1 MKANENYNLASYV
14 NTSMDIRYSILHG
27 WQSLP
32 ERLPSDLDIAI
43 APEDLKKLERRLR
56 DNGNGELVQLL
67 QHETSCYYFVL
78 AVGEENW
85 IRFIPVDTAVDYR
98 RDGRVY
104 FTAKELLAGRQ
115 EWNGLWVAAP
125 EVEFAYLLVKKVSKG
140 ALPDHQKVRLQ
151 VLHELLSEEA
161 YSVARRLFGTRW
173 GEHLLHWLTH
183 SDWAT
188 FEANL
193 PSLKRALR
201 WEVVKR
207 DPLNPLRYWIPEI
220 KRVWRR
226 WWYPTGLFVVVLGPD
241 GAGKSTLIQHLQ
253 KNLGGAFRRTT
264 VFHFRPSLFG
274 RDKAGGSETN
284 PHGKSPRPWLLSVL
298 KIHYYLFDYVLGYLL
313 KVRTHLVHS
322 TLVLFDRYYDDLLV
336 DPYRYRYDGPQWLIK
351 LARKFIPQTDLFLI
365 LDVPEEQLL
374 ARKQEVSLDEMRR
387 QREAYRQLAMEL
399 PDAVLLDGSSPAKKV
414 ARNASEVALDYLHE
428 RYFKRRHLWFNS
440 DLETIDW
447 LSSIL
452 SSDHEE
458 GHFAELDAI
467 GKNSKAEWQTNDS
480 FGWLKIK
487 DGRGYLIPL
496 KFQKAGVRALDLY
509 NAQNSKARIAKKLL
523 TIGLKL
529 NMSRFLLP
537 RVYMTIRRDVNAK
550 ENSKI
555 LLEHI
560 KDVLKIKDLT
570 FAISLG
576 TPGPHRKPVIQ
587 LVAPDGKTLGYAKVG
602 WNEATN
608 VLVKREAEILQQLSN
623 VPFNSFLTPSVL
635 YAGWWADRFICI
647 QSCPGGKTEFAPQ
660 RLTSH
665 YLFILKELADFH
677 KCQILHKESSFWK
690 NLLQRIES
698 IQSAYYRYVLEQGVC
713 RVEKWLGNASLPFHM
728 RHGDFAPWN
737 AYKMNGKLFLF
748 DWEYADREALGGWD
762 LFHFIVQTLWL
773 LEKRTPPEIYN
784 AVLKNEMNSQ
794 FMETYLEYLG
804 LDKDAI
810 HILFSLY
817 LLDRL
822 AFYASE
828 KKTGFHKLQH
838 LTNLVSLCVYG
849 KEHQ

>member
-1 MKANENYNLASYV
+1 MALKSIL
-14 NTSMDIRYSILHG
+14 DILDKQKLKYCILHG
-27 WQSLP
+27 WQFLP
-32 ERLPSDLDIAI
+32 DHLPSDLDIAVNLK
-43 APEDLKKLERRLR
+43 DLDTLEKTLFRHK
-56 DNGNGELVQLL
+56 NGRLVQLL
-67 QHETSCYYFVL
+67 QHESSCFYFVI
-78 AVGEENW
+78 ASGEEDT
-85 IRFIPVDTAVDYR
+85 IQFTLVDVATDYR
-98 RDGRVY
+98 RGGQVLL
-104 FTAKELLAGRQ
+104 TADELLAERKK
-115 EWNGLWVAAP
+115 WNGFYIASP
-125 EVEFAYLLVKKVSKG
+125 RIEFAYLLIKKILKDEI
-140 ALPDHQKVRLQ
+140 PKHQKQRLGSLIQ
-151 VLHELLSEEA
+151 ELGDQSRTIA
-161 YSVARRLFGTRW
+161 MNLFGKKFGDRIISW
-173 GEHLLHWLTH
+173 ISADEWDALE
-183 SDWAT
+183 S
-188 FEANL
+188 NL
-193 PSLKRALR
+193 PHLKKALLWQNVR
-201 WEVVKR
+201 R
-207 DPLNPLRYWIPEI
+207 DPLSLLHYWIPEL

-226 WWYPTGLFVVVLGPD
+226 WRYPTGLFVAVLGPD
-241 GAGKSTLIQHLQ
+241 GAGKSTLIQNLQ
-253 KNLGGAFRRTT
+253 KDISGAFRRTI
-264 VFHFRPSLFG
+264 VSHLRPRILGIQKDNSPVT
-274 RDKAGGSETN
+274 D
-284 PHGKSPRPWLLSVL
+284 PHGQPPRSCWLSIL
-298 KIHYYLFDYVLGYLL
+298 KIPYYVLDYILGYLL
-313 KVRTHLVHS
+313 DIRICLVRS
-322 TLVLFDRYYDDLLV
+322 TFVLFDRYYDDMLV
-336 DPYRYRYDGPQWLIK
+336 DPLRYRYNGPHWLVR
-351 LARKFIPQTDLFLI
+351 LVSKFIPKPDLFFI
-365 LDVPEEQLL
+365 LDVPEEQLQL
-374 ARKQEVSLDEMRR
+374 RKQEVSLEELQR

-399 PDAVLLDGSSPAKKV
+399 PNAVFLDGSLPAKEV
-414 ARNASEVALDYLHE
+414 ARNASEISLDYLHE
-428 RYFKRRHLWFNS
+428 RYLRRRHLWFNS

-447 LSSIL
+447 LSSVL

-467 GKNSKAEWQTNDS
+467 GENSKAEWQTNDS

-496 KFQKAGVRALDLY
+496 KSQKAGVRALNLY

-698 IQSAYYRYVLEQGVC
+698 IQSAYYRYVLEQGIC
-713 RVEKWLGNASLPFHM
+713 GVEKWLGNASLPFHM

-822 AFYASE
+822 AFHASE
-828 KKTGFHKLQH
+828 EKTGFHKLQH